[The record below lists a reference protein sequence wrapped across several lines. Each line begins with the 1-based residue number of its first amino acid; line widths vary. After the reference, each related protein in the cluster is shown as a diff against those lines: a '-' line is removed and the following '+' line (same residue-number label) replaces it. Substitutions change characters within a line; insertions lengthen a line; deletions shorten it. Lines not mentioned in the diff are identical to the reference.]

1 MKCIRCGACCQIF
14 DGIALITKDLQ
25 HHTLS
30 FYKAEAVYGRL
41 QIRIEGMKK
50 NALSF
55 EGVK

>member
-50 NALSF
+50 MPFPSRA
-55 EGVK
+55 